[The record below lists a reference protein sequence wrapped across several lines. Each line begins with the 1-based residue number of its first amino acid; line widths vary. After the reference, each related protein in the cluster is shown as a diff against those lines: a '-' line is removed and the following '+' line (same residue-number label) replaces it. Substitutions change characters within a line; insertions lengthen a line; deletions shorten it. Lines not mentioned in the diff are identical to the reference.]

1 MLLDDLTR
9 VRHMIEASEDA
20 LTFCEGMDEA
30 AFRSDKRTCRAVIQ
44 CIEVIGEAANGLSDS
59 ARGQMHDVSWQ
70 KIIGMRHRLIHAYF
84 DINLSLVWEVV
95 VKDLPPLCSALR
107 AWEQA
112 QP

>member
-9 VRHMIEASEDA
+9 VRHMIEASEEA
-20 LTFCEGMDEA
+20 LGFCEGMDEP
-30 AFRSDKRTCRAVIQ
+30 AFRRDRKTCRAVMQ
-44 CIEVIGEAANGLSDS
+44 CIEVIGEAANGLSEA
-59 ARGQMHDVSWQ
+59 AREQTPEVPWQ

-84 DINLSLVWEVV
+84 DVNLSLVWQVV
-95 VKDLPPLCSALR
+95 VKELQPLLKALR